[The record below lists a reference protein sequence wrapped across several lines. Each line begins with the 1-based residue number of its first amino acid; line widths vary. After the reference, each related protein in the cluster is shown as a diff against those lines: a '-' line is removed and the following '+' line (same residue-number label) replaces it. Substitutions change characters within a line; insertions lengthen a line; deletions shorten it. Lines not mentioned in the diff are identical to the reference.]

1 MSVNLS
7 KGQRINLSKEVEGL
21 SKIMVGLGWDAAKQ
35 SGGILNH
42 LFGSTSYSID
52 CDASAITMGNGNKY
66 RACIYYGNLSED
78 NVYHRGDNL
87 TGDGDGDDEQITV
100 DLAHLSSEIERI
112 VFVVN
117 IYNCTE
123 RKQDFG
129 LIKNAYIRLVDEST
143 GKEICKY
150 NLSDDYA
157 GKTAMIFA
165 EVYRNNGEWK
175 FNAIGQ
181 GTNDASIS
189 QLINRY
195 R

>member
-78 NVYHRGDNL
+78 NVYHHGDNL

-129 LIKNAYIRLVDEST
+129 LIKNAYLRLVDEST

>member
-1 MSVNLS
+1 MSVNLV
-7 KGQRINLSKEVEGL
+7 KGQKINLSKEVAGGL
-21 SKIMVGLGWDAAKQ
+21 TKIMVGLGWDAAKK
-35 SGGILNH
+35 GF
-42 LFGSTSYSID
+42 FGSKPNID
-52 CDASAITMGNGNKY
+52 CDASAIILGKDDKY
-66 RACIYYGNLSED
+66 RTCVYYGDRSAEYRC
-78 NVYHRGDNL
+78 VYHHGDNL

-100 DLAHLSSEIERI
+100 DLANITNKVEKI

-117 IYNCTE
+117 IYDCIS

-157 GKTAMIFA
+157 GKTAMVFA
-165 EVYRNNGEWK
+165 EVYKKDGEWK

-181 GTNDASIS
+181 GTNDSSIS
-189 QLINRY
+189 ELARRY
-195 R
+195 K

>member
-42 LFGSTSYSID
+42 FIGSTSYSID

-78 NVYHRGDNL
+78 NVYHHGDNL

>member
-78 NVYHRGDNL
+78 NVYHHGDNL

-117 IYNCTE
+117 NYNCTE

>member
-78 NVYHRGDNL
+78 NVYHHGDNL

-100 DLAHLSSEIERI
+100 DLVHLSSEIERI

>member
-1 MSVNLS
+1 MSVSLV
-7 KGQRINLSKEVEGL
+7 KGQKISLSKEVAGL
-21 SKIMVGLGWDAAKQ
+21 KKITVGLGWDAAKK
-35 SGGILNH
+35 G
-42 LFGSTSYSID
+42 LFGFKANID
-52 CDASAITMGNGNKY
+52 CDASAIILGENDNY
-66 RACIYYGNLSED
+66 RTCVYYGDRSAEKGC
-78 NVYHRGDNL
+78 VYHHGDNL
-87 TGDGDGDDEQITV
+87 TGEGDGDDEQITV
-100 DLAHLSSEIERI
+100 DLANISDKVKKI

-117 IYNCTE
+117 IYECVS

-129 LIKNAYIRLVDEST
+129 LIQNAFIRLVDEST

-165 EVYRNNGEWK
+165 EVYKKDGEWK

-189 QLINRY
+189 QLIKRY
-195 R
+195 N

>member
-1 MSVNLS
+1 MSVNLV
-7 KGQRINLSKEVEGL
+7 KGQKINLSKEVAGGL
-21 SKIMVGLGWDAAKQ
+21 TKIMVGLGWDAAKK
-35 SGGILNH
+35 G
-42 LFGSTSYSID
+42 LFGSKPNID
-52 CDASAITMGNGNKY
+52 CDASAIILGKDDKY
-66 RACIYYGNLSED
+66 RTCVYYGDRSAE
-78 NVYHRGDNL
+78 DNL

-100 DLAHLSSEIERI
+100 DLANITNKVEKI

-117 IYNCTE
+117 IYDCIS

-157 GKTAMIFA
+157 GKTAMVFA
-165 EVYRNNGEWK
+165 EVYKKDGEWK

-181 GTNDASIS
+181 GTNDSS
-189 QLINRY
+189 VSELTRRY
-195 R
+195 K

>member
-78 NVYHRGDNL
+78 NVYHHGDNL
-87 TGDGDGDDEQITV
+87 TGDGDGNDEQITV

>member
-78 NVYHRGDNL
+78 NVYHHGDNR

>member
-78 NVYHRGDNL
+78 NVYHHGDNL

-123 RKQDFG
+123 RTQDFG

>member
-78 NVYHRGDNL
+78 NVYHHGDNL
-87 TGDGDGDDEQITV
+87 TGDGDGDDEQITG

>member
-78 NVYHRGDNL
+78 NVYHHGDNL

-117 IYNCTE
+117 IYNCTK

>member
-66 RACIYYGNLSED
+66 RTCIYYGNLSED
-78 NVYHRGDNL
+78 NVYHHGDNL

-100 DLAHLSSEIERI
+100 DLAHLSNEIERI

-117 IYNCTE
+117 IYNCIE

-150 NLSDDYA
+150 NLSNDYV

-181 GTNDASIS
+181 GTNDTSIS
-189 QLINRY
+189 QLTNRY

>member
-7 KGQRINLSKEVEGL
+7 RGQRINLSKEVEGL

-78 NVYHRGDNL
+78 NVYHHGDNL